1 MEDMQSSFDD
11 NEVETRRKGVEAL
24 RDRPADEAV
33 PALLKAMED
42 RNWRVRKTA
51 AEILLTEHPME
62 RYIGG
67 LFTLLSLEDDA
78 GARNSAIE
86 TLTKLGKAATPHL
99 MKAFETSNRDVR
111 KFIIDIIGVIKD
123 RASLP
128 LLLASLKDED
138 DNVRASAVEY
148 LGDLAEP
155 AIVDELVKIL
165 REGEVWTAFPAAD
178 ALGRIGDRRAVPALI
193 EALSVRALREPVLKS
208 LGRLSDESTLQH
220 VVPLL
225 MDKSKVIQEESLKAI
240 GMFYHNGVPAENIS
254 DTLWSACG
262 ADCIAVLISHAWSRK
277 REVRISAVLLLGVMQ
292 DQRVLVP
299 LIELSSEGDLADD
312 VKNAL
317 VFIGKNRPEFLVPM
331 FETDNQQRRRFIEE
345 VASLVASPLYYP
357 LFERDLSDPDGHV
370 RTYAAAG
377 LARIGDERAIAPLKR
392 ILTDPYED
400 VQEAAVKAFSRFRG
414 SISAAEF
421 VACLRSEEASLRK
434 NAALILGQLAEKE
447 TVAAL
452 GFALKDV
459 EVPVRSAV
467 VKALSAIPGEESD
480 KYLMFALTDESP
492 KIRVSAALSLGSRG
506 GEGVRESLVI
516 LTLDDHDS
524 VRAAAARALGMRGD
538 EGAVESLI
546 GLLSDR
552 NGFVVTA
559 AIEAI
564 GRIGGPR
571 AKTALLGMLGS
582 VDAEIRRTAIRA
594 LAPFDDT
601 GDALLPCLRDPDWAA
616 RAAAVEALGRNPSG
630 RVRAE
635 VERLFDA
642 EDDPAVRRAIE
653 ECFLKEDRSGGG
665 PASAK
670 GRGNVSG

>member
-11 NEVETRRKGVEAL
+11 KDVETRRKGVEML
-24 RDRPADEAV
+24 RNRPSDEAV
-33 PALLKAMED
+33 PVLLKAMED

-51 AEILLTEHPME
+51 AEILVSDHPMD

-67 LFTLLSLEDDA
+67 LFELLSLEEDA

-86 TLTKLGKAATPHL
+86 TLTRLGKAATPHL
-99 MKAFETSNRDVR
+99 MKAFETPNKDVR

-123 RASLP
+123 RTALP

-138 DNVRASAVEY
+138 ENVRASAVEY

-155 AIVDELVKIL
+155 AIVDELVTIL

-178 ALGRIGDRRAVPALI
+178 ALGRIGDRRAVPALVA
-193 EALSVRALREPVLKS
+193 ALSVRALREPVLKS
-208 LGRLSDESTLQH
+208 LGRLSDEATLDH

-225 MDKSKVIQEESLKAI
+225 MDKSRVIQEEALKAV
-240 GMFYHNGVPAENIS
+240 GMFYHNGVPAESIS
-254 DTLWSACG
+254 KALWRLCG
-262 ADCIAVLISHAWSRK
+262 ADCITVLISHAWSRK
-277 REVRISAVLLLGVMQ
+277 RDVRASAVLLLGVMQ

-299 LIELSSEGDLADD
+299 LIELSSEEDLAED

-317 VFIGKNRPEFLVPM
+317 VFVGKNRPEFLLPL
-331 FETDNQQRRRFIEE
+331 FETDNPQRRRFIEE
-345 VASLVASPLYYP
+345 VASLVASPLYYIY
-357 LFERDLSDPDGHV
+357 FERDLSDPDGHV
-370 RTYAAAG
+370 RAFAAAG
-377 LARIGDERAIAPLKR
+377 LANIGDEKAIVPLKK

-400 VQEAAVKAFSRFRG
+400 VQEAAVKALTRFQSSLG
-414 SISAAEF
+414 SGEF
-421 VACLRSEEASLRK
+421 VVFLRSEEASLRK

-467 VKALSAIPGEESD
+467 VRALSAIPGEESVRH
-480 KYLMFALTDESP
+480 LMFALTDESP
-492 KIRVSAALSLGSRG
+492 KIRVSAALSLGGLG
-506 GEGVRESLVI
+506 GEGVLESLVI
-516 LTLDDHDS
+516 LTRDSHDA
-524 VRAAAARALGMRGD
+524 VRAASARALGMKGD
-538 EGAVESLI
+538 DRALESLI
-546 GLLSDR
+546 GLLPDR

-582 VDAEIRRTAIRA
+582 ADAEIRRTAIRS
-594 LAPFDDT
+594 LTFFEDVDS
-601 GDALLPCLRDPDWAA
+601 ALLPCLRDPDWAA
-616 RAAAVEALGRNPSG
+616 RTAAVEALSRNATGS
-630 RVRAE
+630 VRAE

-642 EDDPAVRRAIE
+642 EEDPAVRRAIE
-653 ECFLKEDRSGGG
+653 ECFFQKDRGRG
-665 PASAK
+665 PAS
-670 GRGNVSG
+670 GTGSGNVS